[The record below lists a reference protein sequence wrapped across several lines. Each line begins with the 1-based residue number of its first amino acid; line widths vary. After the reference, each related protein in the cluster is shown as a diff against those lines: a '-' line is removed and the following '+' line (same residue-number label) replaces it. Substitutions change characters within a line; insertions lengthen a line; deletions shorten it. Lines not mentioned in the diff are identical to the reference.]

1 MCRGGV
7 GHNPFNVMS
16 KTSFSRKNLVY
27 ASTWIKMNIFL
38 FIFFIQSN
46 FTRVRHQFC
55 YLKNDESSKILR
67 TINILNK

>member
-16 KTSFSRKNLVY
+16 ITSFSRKNLVY

-38 FIFFIQSN
+38 YFLFKVILQEYVIN
-46 FTRVRHQFC
+46 FAT
-55 YLKNDESSKILR
+55 SKMM
-67 TINILNK
+67 KAQKY